1 MPERPHLCAPAGQG
15 AKKMKRILSGA
26 FVLALILGGAFRA
39 QAQAPADAK
48 PAAAPAVQNIRTAF
62 LDDLKEEQEKI
73 VGLAEA
79 FPADKFT
86 WRPAGD
92 VRSVSETLLHLATA
106 NFGFP
111 NAWGVKPPEGLDLR
125 GLATSTTDKAKVIA
139 VVKQSYDHMR
149 TAVSNLS
156 DADLEKRVKFFG
168 DDATIADILFH
179 TANHQ
184 HEHLGQLIAYAR
196 MNGVVPPWTAAR
208 AAKPAH

>member
-1 MPERPHLCAPAGQG
+1 
-15 AKKMKRILSGA
+15 MKRVLGGG
-26 FVLALILGGAFRA
+26 FVLVLILGGVFRA
-39 QAQAPADAK
+39 QAQASADAK
-48 PAAAPAVQNIRTAF
+48 PAAAPAVTNIRTAF
-62 LDDLKEEQEKI
+62 LDDLKDEQEKI

-79 FPADKFT
+79 FQAEKFA
-86 WRPAGD
+86 WRPAEG

-125 GLATSTTDKAKVIA
+125 GLQKSTSDKAKVIA
-139 VVKQSYDHMR
+139 LVKQSYEHMR
-149 TAVSNLS
+149 AAVSNLS

-168 DDATIADILFH
+168 DEAPIAEVLFH

-196 MNGVVPPWTAAR
+196 MNGVVPPWTAEH

>member
-1 MPERPHLCAPAGQG
+1 
-15 AKKMKRILSGA
+15 MKRILSGI
-26 FVLALILGGAFRA
+26 FVLALILGGASRVH
-39 QAQAPADAK
+39 AQAPADAK
-48 PAAAPAVQNIRTAF
+48 PAAVPAIKNIRTAF
-62 LDDLKEEQEKI
+62 LDDLKDEQEKI

-79 FPADKFT
+79 FPAEKFT
-86 WRPAGD
+86 WRPAEG

-125 GLATSTTDKAKVIA
+125 GLQKSTTDKAKVIA
-139 VVKQSYDHMR
+139 VVKQSYEHIR

-168 DDATIADILFH
+168 DEETVGGVLFH
-179 TANHQ
+179 TASHQ

-196 MNGVVPPWTAAR
+196 MNAVVPPWTAAR
-208 AAKPAH
+208 AAAKPAH

>member
-1 MPERPHLCAPAGQG
+1 
-15 AKKMKRILSGA
+15 
-26 FVLALILGGAFRA
+26 
-39 QAQAPADAK
+39 
-48 PAAAPAVQNIRTAF
+48 
-62 LDDLKEEQEKI
+62 
-73 VGLAEA
+73 LAEA
-79 FPADKFT
+79 FPAEKFA
-86 WRPAGD
+86 WRPAEG

-125 GLATSTTDKAKVIA
+125 GLQKSTTDKAKVIA
-139 VVKQSYDHMR
+139 LVKQSYEHMR
-149 TAVSNLS
+149 AAVSNLS

-168 DDATIADILFH
+168 DEAPIAEILFH

-196 MNGVVPPWTAAR
+196 MNGVVPPWTAER

>member
-1 MPERPHLCAPAGQG
+1 
-15 AKKMKRILSGA
+15 MKRVLGGG
-26 FVLALILGGAFRA
+26 FVLVLILGGVFRA
-39 QAQAPADAK
+39 QAQASADAK
-48 PAAAPAVQNIRTAF
+48 PAAAPAVNNIRTAF

-125 GLATSTTDKAKVIA
+125 GLQKSTSDKAKVIA
-139 VVKQSYDHMR
+139 LVKQSYEHMR
-149 TAVSNLS
+149 AAVSNLS

-168 DDATIADILFH
+168 DEAPIAEVLFH

-196 MNGVVPPWTAAR
+196 MNGVVPPWTAER

>member
-1 MPERPHLCAPAGQG
+1 
-15 AKKMKRILSGA
+15 MKRVLGGG
-26 FVLALILGGAFRA
+26 FVLVLILGGVFRA
-39 QAQAPADAK
+39 QAQASADAK
-48 PAAAPAVQNIRTAF
+48 PAAAPAVTNIRTAF
-62 LDDLKEEQEKI
+62 LDDLKDEQEKI

-79 FPADKFT
+79 FPAEKFA
-86 WRPAGD
+86 WRPAEG

-125 GLATSTTDKAKVIA
+125 GLQKSTSDKAKVIA
-139 VVKQSYDHMR
+139 LVKQSYEHMR
-149 TAVSNLS
+149 AAVSNLS
-156 DADLEKRVKFFG
+156 DADLEKRVKFFS
-168 DDATIADILFH
+168 DEAPIAEVLFH

-196 MNGVVPPWTAAR
+196 MNGVVPPWTAEH